1 MPSESKLFKVK
12 YGLPFQ
18 GINTVLPENEIGKE
32 FTPSCLNFMSRNGE
46 LFTRPRMVRF
56 IDGPQ
61 DNRPIRA
68 ICTFLDSN
76 YVSHTVC
83 VTATG
88 LWQLSRYWNNPPI
101 SIDPVTTGQIG
112 GPIPITFSEI
122 VPPPLIP
129 AWNLVGQFGTIPG
142 PDVPYANAVFIN
154 KFFFTNGG
162 NTLNYWDGITNNI
175 QTATTVAGA
184 LFLIE
189 LDAHLIMG
197 YTVEGGVP
205 FPQRIRWSVSG
216 NVIDTSSAVQDA
228 WNPATNV
235 GAGFNDM
242 LDVPDQILGLAPIGR
257 VGFIYRTNGITEIT
271 PVGKGT
277 QPFNFDHLWASN
289 NGIGNIYPYTLAIYG
304 PNSVFIAKDEIYYMT
319 IGALNTVGGGA
330 RDAIYNDLN
339 TAIAQP
345 VASIFPRMTETY
357 IHLCYEL
364 AVPQVGG
371 CKYWRLDLN
380 TKSWFPWFTSNKYLT
395 SSANYIATF

>member
-1 MPSESKLFKVK
+1 MAGESKLFKVK
-12 YGLPFQ
+12 YGLPFA

-32 FTPSCLNFMSRNGE
+32 FTPSCLNMFSRNGE
-46 LFTRPRMVRF
+46 LFTRPKMVRY
-56 IDGPQ
+56 IDGPA

-68 ICTFLDSN
+68 LCTFLDSN
-76 YVSHTVC
+76 YVSHTVV

-88 LWQLSRYWNNPPI
+88 LWQLSR
-101 SIDPVTTGQIG
+101 S
-112 GPIPITFSEI
+112 
-122 VPPPLIP
+122 
-129 AWNLVGQFGTIPG
+129 WNLPPTTPDWNLIGQFTTIPG
-142 PDVPYANAVFIN
+142 PDTPYANAVFIN

-162 NTLNYWDGITNNI
+162 NALNFWDGITNSI

-197 YTVEGGVP
+197 YTVENGVP

-242 LDVPDQILGLAPIGR
+242 LDVPDQILGLAGIGR
-257 VGFIYRTNGITEIT
+257 VGYIYRTNGITEIT

-289 NGIGNIYPYTLAIYG
+289 LGIGNVYPYTLAVYG
-304 PNSVFIAKDEIYYMT
+304 PNSLFIAEDEIYYMG
-319 IGALNTVGGGA
+319 IGTLNQIGLGA
-330 RDAIYNDLN
+330 RDKIYQDLLMA
-339 TAIAQP
+339 TAQP
-345 VASIFPRMTETY
+345 IASIFPRVTETF
-357 IHLCYEL
+357 IHLCYEI
-364 AVPQVGG
+364 AIPQAGG
-371 CKYWRLDLN
+371 CKYWRYDIN
-380 TKSWFPWFTSNKYLT
+380 AKNWFPWFTSNKYLT
-395 SSANYIATF
+395 SSARYIATF

>member
-46 LFTRPRMVRF
+46 LFTRPKMVRY

-68 ICTFLDSN
+68 LCTFLDSN
-76 YVSHTVC
+76 YVSHTVA

-88 LWQLSRYWNNPPI
+88 LWQLSQSWNNPP
-101 SIDPVTTGQIG
+101 TT
-112 GPIPITFSEI
+112 PD
-122 VPPPLIP
+122 
-129 AWNLVGQFGTIPG
+129 WNLVGQFTTIPG

-162 NTLNYWDGITNNI
+162 NALNYWDGITNNI

-197 YTVEGGVP
+197 YTVENGIP

-216 NVIDTSSAVQDA
+216 NVIDTSSVVQDA
-228 WNPATNV
+228 WNPASNV

-257 VGFIYRTNGITEIT
+257 VGFVYRTNGITEIT

-277 QPFNFDHLWASN
+277 QPFNFDHMWASN

-330 RDAIYNDLN
+330 RDEIYADLN
-339 TAIAQP
+339 NAAAQP
-345 VASIFPRMTETY
+345 IAGIFPRTTETY
-357 IHLCYEL
+357 VHLCYEL
-364 AVPQVGG
+364 AIPQIGG
-371 CKYWRLDLN
+371 CKFWRLDLN

-395 SSANYIATF
+395 SSQNYMATF